1 MSDDLSLDLF
11 PEPEPE
17 HVEVEASVDESEKE
31 TVGEPKVWSVSQVN
45 RAVRSL
51 LEDSVDPLWIGG
63 EVGTWTRSRPGH
75 CYFTLKD
82 DRAQMRCVMFNPD
95 AQQLPTDPEEGMKVR
110 VLGALTLYEARGEY
124 QLVAS
129 RIEAEG
135 AEGLWRLAFQKLRA
149 TLTAEGLLKAS

>member
-51 LEDSVDPLWIGG
+51 LEDSVAPL
-63 EVGTWTRSRPGH
+63 
-75 CYFTLKD
+75 
-82 DRAQMRCVMFNPD
+82 
-95 AQQLPTDPEEGMKVR
+95 
-110 VLGALTLYEARGEY
+110 
-124 QLVAS
+124 
-129 RIEAEG
+129 
-135 AEGLWRLAFQKLRA
+135 
-149 TLTAEGLLKAS
+149 